1 MAKNLSPPDRGK
13 EKIVFLGLNNSMQFL
28 WFACCNTH
36 PLFTPI
42 QNLTNTHPNSATN
55 DNDSLHTTTHIE
67 CWILCCRAPHVCYFF
82 GITHNNNCLFACRFK
97 YFKLEITR
105 CRLCCLPVTAF
116 TTSIYCWIA
125 RLITMK
131 VNSHANMNPLGLIL
145 DQFRSLLNS
154 FKLNLNI
161 VGLTWNR
168 PVHIWDQAGHTVG
181 PLP

>member
-105 CRLCCLPVTAF
+105 CRLCCLPVSHSWKAPYIGQNKSPRSPEK
-116 TTSIYCWIA
+116 SIWSAKAAETIDEHSHSSS
-125 RLITMK
+125 
-131 VNSHANMNPLGLIL
+131 NSM
-145 DQFRSLLNS
+145 Q
-154 FKLNLNI
+154 
-161 VGLTWNR
+161 
-168 PVHIWDQAGHTVG
+168 Q
-181 PLP
+181 